1 MSKYKRECLRLCEQ
15 TGLDVACVEHRS
27 RHLAMH
33 TTKGLLI
40 FPSTPSDHRWRMNM
54 RAEARRLA
62 RS

>member
-15 TGLDVACVEHRS
+15 VGLDVMCIEHRS

-40 FPSTPSDHRWRMNM
+40 FPSTPSDYRSRMNM
-54 RAEARRLA
+54 RALARRLA

>member
-15 TGLDVACVEHRS
+15 AGLDVACVEHRS

-40 FPSTPSDHRWRMNM
+40 FPKDLCV
-54 RAEARRLA
+54 AG
-62 RS
+62 